1 MTNSYLVTNG
11 LELWDCEGEEL
22 HEAVAVND
30 VAGLPVVATPHPRL
44 LQHLHG
50 PTIKSSSAHGVA
62 LRPEALFLYSPLFYS
77 TVLPC

>member
-1 MTNSYLVTNG
+1 
-11 LELWDCEGEEL
+11 
-22 HEAVAVND
+22 
-30 VAGLPVVATPHPRL
+30 VAGLSVVATPHPRL